1 MAWITAGVL
10 GALGAAALSGGTSL
24 VGSILN
30 YKSQKKANE
39 INEKASDRAIAQY
52 IFTLMRHRLR
62 IKLCRRLNIEPTES
76 NIAVMESI
84 EYQTV

>member
-30 YKSQKKANE
+30 CKSQKKANE
-39 INEKASDRAIAQY
+39 IKGVFSN
-52 IFTLMRHRLR
+52 
-62 IKLCRRLNIEPTES
+62 LNFKPVCFS
-76 NIAVMESI
+76 LNF
-84 EYQTV
+84 